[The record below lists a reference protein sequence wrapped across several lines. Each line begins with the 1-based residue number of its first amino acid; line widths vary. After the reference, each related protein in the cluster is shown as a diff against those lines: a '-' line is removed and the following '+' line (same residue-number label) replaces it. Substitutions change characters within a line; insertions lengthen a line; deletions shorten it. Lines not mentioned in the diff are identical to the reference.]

1 METAMKPIPIALHGV
16 IDYAAVLIF
25 AAAPTALGLH
35 DGPALLSYALAVVH
49 LLMTLLTD
57 FSAGAVR
64 IVPLWVHNWVER
76 LVGPGLILL
85 AFVPL
90 VGNTPTAQAFFIGM
104 GVIIFAVERLTG
116 YAATHRT
123 TVNGRT

>member
-1 METAMKPIPIALHGV
+1 MKPISIQLHGA

-35 DGPALLSYALAVVH
+35 DGPAVLSYVLAAVH

-57 FSAGAVR
+57 FPAGAVR

-76 LVGPGLILL
+76 IVGPVLVVL
-85 AFVPL
+85 AFVPII
-90 VGNTPTAQAFFIGM
+90 GNTQAAQAFFIAM
-104 GVIIFAVERLTG
+104 GLVILAVERLTSYSTPPRLAG
-116 YAATHRT
+116 KP
-123 TVNGRT
+123 